1 MNQQINLYQP
11 IFRKQPK
18 IFSAATVLQMTGI
31 FVLALLLIY
40 IYSLWQSA
48 MLSRQTT
55 QLNQQLQTDTAR
67 LAQLEKVLPSHAV
80 NPALQTAL
88 KSAMAQ
94 HNLKQQ
100 ALAALAKR
108 TYGVTSGFSGQL
120 MGLARQHLSG
130 LWLTEIRLARGGADF
145 EMGGETVDPRL
156 LPEYLQ
162 RLARVP
168 VFRGTEFGMLRI
180 ERPKKD
186 RRALSF
192 RISTALNGSS
202 AQESAHASS
211 H

>member
-18 IFSAATVLQMTGI
+18 IFSAVTVLQMSGI

-40 IYSLWQSA
+40 IYSLWQST
-48 MLSRQTT
+48 MLGRQAT
-55 QLNQQLQTDTAR
+55 QLNQQLRADTAR

-80 NPALQTAL
+80 NPALQAAL

-94 HNLKQQ
+94 LDLKQQ
-100 ALAALAKR
+100 ALSALAKR
-108 TYGVTSGFSGQL
+108 TYGVTGGFSGQL
-120 MGLARQHLSG
+120 AGLARQHLNG

-145 EMGGETVDPRL
+145 EMRGETVDPRL

-162 RLARVP
+162 RLAAVP
-168 VFRGTEFGMLRI
+168 VFQGTEFGMLRI

-186 RRALSF
+186 RRVLSF
-192 RISTALNGSS
+192 RISTALNGIS
-202 AQESAHASS
+202 AQESAHASP